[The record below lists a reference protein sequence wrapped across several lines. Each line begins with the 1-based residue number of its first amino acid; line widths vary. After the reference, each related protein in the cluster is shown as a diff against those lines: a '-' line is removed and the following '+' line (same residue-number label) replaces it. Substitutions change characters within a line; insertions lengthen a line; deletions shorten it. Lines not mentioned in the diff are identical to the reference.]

1 MNKVHLYRNGDP
13 GKPRILL
20 LAPTGVA
27 TITINGNTIYLG
39 LQIPCRGKIL
49 LLDDANKAELK
60 NKYSDE
66 ELVIIDEI
74 SMVSSKL
81 FYHIHIR
88 LNEIFSPGQDIPFGV
103 K

>member
-1 MNKVHLYRNGDP
+1 MNKVLLYRNGDP

-20 LAPTGVA
+20 LTPTGVA

-39 LQIPCRGKIL
+39 LKIPCRGKIL
-49 LLDDANKAELK
+49 LLDDANRAELK
-60 NKYSDE
+60 NKYSKE

-81 FYHIHIR
+81 FYQIHIR
-88 LNEIFSPGQDIPFGV
+88 LNKIFKPGQDIPFGV

>member
-39 LQIPCRGKIL
+39 
-49 LLDDANKAELK
+49 
-60 NKYSDE
+60 
-66 ELVIIDEI
+66 
-74 SMVSSKL
+74 
-81 FYHIHIR
+81 
-88 LNEIFSPGQDIPFGV
+88 
-103 K
+103 